1 MQNGVTR
8 GLHTNNQ
15 RNRRWPYATKEARRN
30 HEAMAKRYSQ
40 LKPACKK
47 PFNCLNATA
56 SSHHNNNTTWWR
68 LAWVWLRW
76 PNGDKLGS
84 SWAKIWARSNSSQVG
99 GQTILNSIE
108 VVNLAQVA
116 LSWEDRLARALANK
130 VCVCL
135 HRTLQCSEACG
146 GGLRHRNL
154 SCQQQDE
161 QGTLFPVAA
170 MACAH
175 APKLETE
182 ELCNEDV
189 LCSGLLLL
197 H

>member
-1 MQNGVTR
+1 M
-8 GLHTNNQ
+8 
-15 RNRRWPYATKEARRN
+15 
-30 HEAMAKRYSQ
+30 
-40 LKPACKK
+40 KP
-47 PFNCLNATA
+47 
-56 SSHHNNNTTWWR
+56 
-68 LAWVWLRW
+68 W
-76 PNGDKLGS
+76 PNGTPNSSQLARNHSIVWIRPLRHITITTQLGDG
-84 SWAKIWARSNSSQVG
+84 WLEFGWGGQTVTNLARVGRKFELDPTPANSSQVG